1 MHCSIATLEKKTN
14 EITNLESIITQNILE
29 KAESIRINTKKKSYL
44 YISLQPLISPAMSR
58 STAFRFSLNDN
69 LLTKEGRYKVGG
81 TGIVVLIVILNKI
94 HLDSIN
100 IFRLAKYTG
109 CYDTKAKSLL

>member
-1 MHCSIATLEKKTN
+1 MCIARLQPWKKKTN

-44 YISLQPLISPAMSR
+44 YISLQPLISSAMSR

-69 LLTKEGRYKVGG
+69 FPMKEGRYKGG
-81 TGIVVLIVILNKI
+81 GAGIVVLIVILNKI
-94 HLDSIN
+94 RLDLGNVFFS
-100 IFRLAKYTG
+100 G
-109 CYDTKAKSLL
+109 